1 MQMLNNILKILVLLI
16 IFSINPSYSKIEN
29 NTDFKVKNLSSYFS
43 ALVSFENQQNQ
54 ESLKFFF
61 SSRPL
66 IHFHEPYLRRYL
78 NSLVQDGKIKKAANE
93 LKAISNE
100 KSKDFFEAYL
110 LLYLDSIKRQ
120 DYNKG
125 EEYLKKLEAFKETGA
140 FERVIVISLRDFFYM
155 YKNKKIKNTNKD
167 LGDLGFINF
176 VFQNCYLRN
185 VNTEE
190 YFLNLFNKT
199 EMDYSRYIYFYINYL
214 ISEKKYKE
222 AKDITDSSDVINSS
236 LLILQTKSWIDMKKF
251 KKINSIFSCENKS
264 DILAEFFYLISSL
277 YSSEENYI
285 KSNFYLKISS
295 FLNPKFK
302 FNSTLLVE
310 NFYINEKYTQ
320 AKIALENFN
329 RDDGIYYWY
338 KIKKNSQI
346 IFKEEGQEESSSY
359 LEKNFKYIKNPSV
372 KVLFDMGNLSK
383 SFKKYDEAIK
393 YYNKILPKLNNDT
406 LTYADV
412 LYRRGGGFERL
423 GNYEKSDKD
432 LLKSLEIDPDDAYV
446 LNYLAYSWLERKYKI
461 DKAMQML
468 EKAYQQEPEDPYI
481 IDSIGW
487 AHYLTGNYIKAEQL
501 LKKAIQIMP
510 YDPIVNDHY
519 GDILWKLDRKIE
531 AVYYWNSV
539 LNLEDAEDEIRD
551 KAYFKVLKGL
561 KKT

>member
-1 MQMLNNILKILVLLI
+1 MFNNILKILVLLI

-140 FERVIVISLRDFFYM
+140 FERVIVLSLRDFFYM
-155 YKNKKIKNTNKD
+155 YKNKKIKNINKD

-176 VFQNCYLRN
+176 VFQNCYLKN

-190 YFLNLFNKT
+190 YFLSLFNKT

-222 AKDITDSSDVINSS
+222 AKEITDSADIINSS

-251 KKINSIFSCENKS
+251 KKINSIFSCENKA

-277 YSSEENYI
+277 YSSEEYYI

-338 KIKKNSQI
+338 KTKKNSQI

-359 LEKNFKYIKNPSV
+359 LEKNFKNIKNPSV

-383 SFKKYDEAIK
+383 SFKKYNEAIK

-551 KAYFKVLKGL
+551 KAYLKVLKGL

>member
-1 MQMLNNILKILVLLI
+1 MFNNILKILVLLI

-155 YKNKKIKNTNKD
+155 YKNKKIKNINKD

-222 AKDITDSSDVINSS
+222 AKEITDSADVINSS

-310 NFYINEKYTQ
+310 NFYINEKYSQ

-346 IFKEEGQEESSSY
+346 IFKEEGQEDSSSY
-359 LEKNFKYIKNPSV
+359 LEKNFKNIKNPSV

-383 SFKKYDEAIK
+383 SFKKYNEAIK

>member
-1 MQMLNNILKILVLLI
+1 MKIFIL
-16 IFSINPSYSKIEN
+16 
-29 NTDFKVKNLSSYFS
+29 T
-43 ALVSFENQQNQ
+43 
-54 ESLKFFF
+54 
-61 SSRPL
+61 
-66 IHFHEPYLRRYL
+66 
-78 NSLVQDGKIKKAANE
+78 
-93 LKAISNE
+93 
-100 KSKDFFEAYL
+100 
-110 LLYLDSIKRQ
+110 
-120 DYNKG
+120 
-125 EEYLKKLEAFKETGA
+125 
-140 FERVIVISLRDFFYM
+140 
-155 YKNKKIKNTNKD
+155 
-167 LGDLGFINF
+167 
-176 VFQNCYLRN
+176 
-185 VNTEE
+185 
-190 YFLNLFNKT
+190 
-199 EMDYSRYIYFYINYL
+199 
-214 ISEKKYKE
+214 KKY
-222 AKDITDSSDVINSS
+222 S
-236 LLILQTKSWIDMKKF
+236 
-251 KKINSIFSCENKS
+251 
-264 DILAEFFYLISSL
+264 
-277 YSSEENYI
+277 
-285 KSNFYLKISS
+285 
-295 FLNPKFK
+295 
-302 FNSTLLVE
+302 
-310 NFYINEKYTQ
+310 Q

-346 IFKEEGQEESSSY
+346 IFNEEGQEKSSSY
-359 LEKNFKYIKNPSV
+359 LKKILKNIKNPSV

-383 SFKKYDEAIK
+383 SFKNIMKLLNIIIK
-393 YYNKILPKLNNDT
+393 FYPNLNNDT

-501 LKKAIQIMP
+501 LKVIQIMP

-551 KAYFKVLKGL
+551 KAYFKVLKGF

>member
-1 MQMLNNILKILVLLI
+1 MFNNILKILVLLI

-155 YKNKKIKNTNKD
+155 YKNKKIKNINKD

-176 VFQNCYLRN
+176 VFQNCYLKN

-222 AKDITDSSDVINSS
+222 AKEITDSSDVINSS

-251 KKINSIFSCENKS
+251 KKINSIFSCENKA

>member
-1 MQMLNNILKILVLLI
+1 MFNNILKILVLLI

-140 FERVIVISLRDFFYM
+140 FERVIVLSLRDFFYM
-155 YKNKKIKNTNKD
+155 YKNKKIKNINKD

-176 VFQNCYLRN
+176 VFQNCYLKN

-222 AKDITDSSDVINSS
+222 AKEITDSSDVINSS

-251 KKINSIFSCENKS
+251 KKINSIFSCENKA

-338 KIKKNSQI
+338 KTKKNSQI

>member
-1 MQMLNNILKILVLLI
+1 MFNNILKILVLLI

-29 NTDFKVKNLSSYFS
+29 NADFKVKNLSSYFS

-93 LKAISNE
+93 LKSISN
-100 KSKDFFEAYL
+100 KNNKDFFEAYL
-110 LLYLDSIKRQ
+110 LLYLDSIKKQ

-140 FERVIVISLRDFFYM
+140 FERVIVISLRDFFDVF
-155 YKNKKIKNTNKD
+155 KNKKIKKINRD

-176 VFQNCYLRN
+176 VFQNCHLRN
-185 VNTEE
+185 SNTEE

-222 AKDITDSSDVINSS
+222 AKEITDSADIINSS
-236 LLILQTKSWIDMKKF
+236 LLILQTKNWIDMKKF
-251 KKINSIFSCENKS
+251 KKINSIFSCDNKA
-264 DILAEFFYLISSL
+264 DILGEFFYLISSL
-277 YSSEENYI
+277 YSSEEDYI
-285 KSNFYLKISS
+285 KSNFYIKISN

-302 FNSTLLVE
+302 FNSTLLAE
-310 NFYINEKYTQ
+310 NFYINKKYSQ
-320 AKIALENFN
+320 AKVALENFN

-346 IFKEEGQEESSSY
+346 IFKEKGQKDSSSY
-359 LEKNFKYIKNPSV
+359 LEKNFKNIKNPSE

-383 SFKKYDEAIK
+383 SFKKYKEAIK

-432 LLKSLEIDPDDAYV
+432 LLKSLELDPDDAYV

>member
-1 MQMLNNILKILVLLI
+1 MFNNILKILVLLI

-140 FERVIVISLRDFFYM
+140 FERVIVLSLRDFFYM
-155 YKNKKIKNTNKD
+155 YKNKKIKNINKD

-185 VNTEE
+185 PNTEE

-222 AKDITDSSDVINSS
+222 AKEITDSADIINSS

-251 KKINSIFSCENKS
+251 KKINSIFSCENKA

-277 YSSEENYI
+277 YSSEEDYI
-285 KSNFYLKISS
+285 KSNFYLKISN

-338 KIKKNSQI
+338 KTKKNSQI

-359 LEKNFKYIKNPSV
+359 LEKNFKNIKNPSV

-383 SFKKYDEAIK
+383 SFKKYNEAIK

-487 AHYLTGNYIKAEQL
+487 AHYLTDNYIKAEQL

-539 LNLEDAEDEIRD
+539 LNLEDAEDEIKD

>member
-1 MQMLNNILKILVLLI
+1 M
-16 IFSINPSYSKIEN
+16 
-29 NTDFKVKNLSSYFS
+29 
-43 ALVSFENQQNQ
+43 
-54 ESLKFFF
+54 
-61 SSRPL
+61 
-66 IHFHEPYLRRYL
+66 
-78 NSLVQDGKIKKAANE
+78 
-93 LKAISNE
+93 
-100 KSKDFFEAYL
+100 
-110 LLYLDSIKRQ
+110 
-120 DYNKG
+120 
-125 EEYLKKLEAFKETGA
+125 
-140 FERVIVISLRDFFYM
+140 
-155 YKNKKIKNTNKD
+155 
-167 LGDLGFINF
+167 
-176 VFQNCYLRN
+176 FQNCYLRN
-185 VNTEE
+185 ANTEE
-190 YFLNLFNKT
+190 YFLSLFNKT

-222 AKDITDSSDVINSS
+222 AKEITDSSDVINSS

-251 KKINSIFSCENKS
+251 KKINSIFSCENKA

-359 LEKNFKYIKNPSV
+359 LEKNFKNIKNPSV

>member
-1 MQMLNNILKILVLLI
+1 
-16 IFSINPSYSKIEN
+16 
-29 NTDFKVKNLSSYFS
+29 
-43 ALVSFENQQNQ
+43 
-54 ESLKFFF
+54 
-61 SSRPL
+61 
-66 IHFHEPYLRRYL
+66 
-78 NSLVQDGKIKKAANE
+78 
-93 LKAISNE
+93 
-100 KSKDFFEAYL
+100 
-110 LLYLDSIKRQ
+110 
-120 DYNKG
+120 
-125 EEYLKKLEAFKETGA
+125 
-140 FERVIVISLRDFFYM
+140 
-155 YKNKKIKNTNKD
+155 
-167 LGDLGFINF
+167 
-176 VFQNCYLRN
+176 
-185 VNTEE
+185 
-190 YFLNLFNKT
+190 
-199 EMDYSRYIYFYINYL
+199 
-214 ISEKKYKE
+214 
-222 AKDITDSSDVINSS
+222 
-236 LLILQTKSWIDMKKF
+236 MKKF
-251 KKINSIFSCENKS
+251 KKINSIFSCENKA

-285 KSNFYLKISS
+285 KSNFYLKISN

-346 IFKEEGQEESSSY
+346 IFKEEGQEKSSSY
-359 LEKNFKYIKNPSV
+359 LEKNFKNIKNPSV

-383 SFKKYDEAIK
+383 SFKKYNEAIK

>member
-1 MQMLNNILKILVLLI
+1 MFNNILKILVLLI

-155 YKNKKIKNTNKD
+155 YKNKKIKNINKD

-176 VFQNCYLRN
+176 VFQNCYLKN

-222 AKDITDSSDVINSS
+222 AKEITDSSDVINSS

-251 KKINSIFSCENKS
+251 KKINSIFSCENKA

-346 IFKEEGQEESSSY
+346 IFKEEGQEKSSSY
-359 LEKNFKYIKNPSV
+359 LEKNFKNIKNPSV

-383 SFKKYDEAIK
+383 SFKKYNEALK

-539 LNLEDAEDEIRD
+539 LILEDAEDEIRD

>member
-1 MQMLNNILKILVLLI
+1 MREGETPESIADKLYDDPKLHWI
-16 IFSINPSYSKIEN
+16 IMIVNDIS
-29 NTDFKVKNLSSYFS
+29 D
-43 ALVSFENQQNQ
+43 
-54 ESLKFFF
+54 
-61 SSRPL
+61 
-66 IHFHEPYLRRYL
+66 RYHGL
-78 NSLVQDGKIKKAANE
+78 PMTTPQ
-93 LKAISNE
+93 
-100 KSKDFFEAYL
+100 F
-110 LLYLDSIKRQ
+110 LD
-120 DYNKG
+120 
-125 EEYLKKLEAFKETGA
+125 
-140 FERVIVISLRDFFYM
+140 
-155 YKNKKIKNTNKD
+155 
-167 LGDLGFINF
+167 
-176 VFQNCYLRN
+176 
-185 VNTEE
+185 
-190 YFLNLFNKT
+190 
-199 EMDYSRYIYFYINYL
+199 
-214 ISEKKYKE
+214 
-222 AKDITDSSDVINSS
+222 
-236 LLILQTKSWIDMKKF
+236 
-251 KKINSIFSCENKS
+251 
-264 DILAEFFYLISSL
+264 
-277 YSSEENYI
+277 
-285 KSNFYLKISS
+285 
-295 FLNPKFK
+295 
-302 FNSTLLVE
+302 
-310 NFYINEKYTQ
+310 YINEKYTQ

-346 IFKEEGQEESSSY
+346 IFKEEGQEDSSSY
-359 LEKNFKYIKNPSV
+359 LEKNFKNIKNPSV

-383 SFKKYDEAIK
+383 SFKKYNEAIK

-510 YDPIVNDHY
+510 YYTIVNDHY

-539 LNLEDAEDEIRD
+539 LILEDAEDEIRD

>member
-1 MQMLNNILKILVLLI
+1 MFNNILKILVLLI

-125 EEYLKKLEAFKETGA
+125 EEYLKKLETFKETGA
-140 FERVIVISLRDFFYM
+140 FERVIVLSLRDFFYM
-155 YKNKKIKNTNKD
+155 YKNKKIKNINKD

-176 VFQNCYLRN
+176 VFQNCHLKN
-185 VNTEE
+185 ANTEE

-222 AKDITDSSDVINSS
+222 AKEITDSSDVINSS

-251 KKINSIFSCENKS
+251 KKINSIFSCENKA

-359 LEKNFKYIKNPSV
+359 LEKNFKNIKNPSV

-383 SFKKYDEAIK
+383 SFKKYNEAIK

>member
-1 MQMLNNILKILVLLI
+1 MFNNILKILVLLI

-155 YKNKKIKNTNKD
+155 YKNKKIKNINKD

-176 VFQNCYLRN
+176 VFQNCYLKN

-222 AKDITDSSDVINSS
+222 AKEITDSSDVINSS

-251 KKINSIFSCENKS
+251 KKINSIFSCENKA

-359 LEKNFKYIKNPSV
+359 LEKNFKNIKNPSV

-383 SFKKYDEAIK
+383 SFKKYNEAIK